1 MIITNDIRHR
11 IVLCLADIT
20 LHLTSHTWRWV
31 DIDRL
36 NYWSIQL
43 NCESRFQN
51 YALIFL
57 DFSIILESGKLNSTL
72 KYSLWKGKGKC
83 LERFAVNGR
92 WVFVLQLRKESFHA
106 LAGWCRRS
114 PKPFSILSLNQQTIQ
129 PINQPKITNST
140 RTSLL
145 LLCTKRNPLYN
156 QWKIS
161 KFICWWFLCN
171 SKTSYFLFSIAQKI
185 TPVKS
190 PG

>member
-1 MIITNDIRHR
+1 MSR
-11 IVLCLADIT
+11 I
-20 LHLTSHTWRWV
+20 LHITSHTWRWV

-83 LERFAVNGR
+83 LERFAVNSR

-106 LAGWCRRS
+106 LAGWCLRS

-161 KFICWWFLCN
+161 KFIFWWFLCN
-171 SKTSYFLFSIAQKI
+171 CKTILF
-185 TPVKS
+185 PF
-190 PG
+190 